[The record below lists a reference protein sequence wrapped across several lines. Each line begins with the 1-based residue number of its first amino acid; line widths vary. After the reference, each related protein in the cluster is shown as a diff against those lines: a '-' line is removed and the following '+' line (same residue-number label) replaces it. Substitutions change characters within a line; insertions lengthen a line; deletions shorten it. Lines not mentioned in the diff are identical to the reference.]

1 MVHRTRDEG
10 IRRSPWVVRASPA
23 ASVAWKG
30 WPEIGENAVDP
41 YGTLDPQANQP
52 DPVHRLAEAG
62 TFRVLVRGV
71 RKRCPRC
78 GERRIFDG
86 FFTLKTRCPTCD
98 LRFEKEEGGFLGAMA
113 LNYAVAIGFWLVV
126 MIVGVALTVP
136 VVPVA
141 PLLAMSIGVL
151 AAVPV
156 WFYPRSKALWA
167 AIEYLVARTEPGY
180 RSPRPRRPSER
191 ELE

>member
-10 IRRSPWVVRASPA
+10 IRRWSWVVRTCADTPGSLA
-23 ASVAWKG
+23 DG
-30 WPEIGENAVDP
+30 GDAVDP
-41 YGTLDPQANQP
+41 YGALEPDANEP
-52 DPVHRLAEAG
+52 EAGLRLAEAG
-62 TFRVLVRGV
+62 TIRVLIRGA

-86 FFTLKTRCPTCD
+86 FFTLKPRCGTCD
-98 LRFEKEEGGFLGAMA
+98 LRFEREQGGFLGAMA
-113 LNYAVAIGFWLVV
+113 LNYVVAIGFWVVV
-126 MIVGVALTVP
+126 MGVGIALTVP

-156 WFYPRSKALWA
+156 WFYPRSKTLWA
-167 AIEYLVARTEPGY
+167 AIE
-180 RSPRPRRPSER
+180 
-191 ELE
+191 

>member
-1 MVHRTRDEG
+1 M
-10 IRRSPWVVRASPA
+10 
-23 ASVAWKG
+23 
-30 WPEIGENAVDP
+30 NP
-41 YGTLDPQANQP
+41 YGTLEPEPNDKDARP
-52 DPVHRLAEAG
+52 RLHEAG
-62 TFRVLVRGV
+62 TVRVLIRGL

-86 FFTLKTRCPTCD
+86 FFRLIGRCPTCD
-98 LRFEKEEGGFLGAMA
+98 LRFEREEGGFLGAMA

-126 MIVGVALTVP
+126 MVIGVALTVP

-151 AAVPV
+151 TVVPV
-156 WFYPRSKALWA
+156 WFYPRSKTLWA
-167 AIEYLVARTEPGY
+167 AIEFLVARSEPSY
-180 RSPRPRRPSER
+180 RSPRVREARER

>member
-1 MVHRTRDEG
+1 V
-10 IRRSPWVVRASPA
+10 
-23 ASVAWKG
+23 
-30 WPEIGENAVDP
+30 NP
-41 YGTLDPQANQP
+41 YGALEPEANERDSGP
-52 DPVHRLAEAG
+52 RLAEARPA
-62 TFRVLVRGV
+62 RVLLRGV

-86 FFTLKTRCPTCD
+86 FFTLKARCPTCD
-98 LRFEKEEGGFLGAMA
+98 LRFEREEGAFLGAMA

-126 MIVGVALTVP
+126 LAVGIAFTVP

-141 PLLAMSIGVL
+141 PLLAMSVGVL

-156 WFYPRSKALWA
+156 WFYPRSKTLWA
-167 AIEYLVARTEPGY
+167 AIEFLVERSEPGY
-180 RSPRPRRPSER
+180 RSPRLRDPARR